1 MTPHTAHEANLRIL
15 VIEDDEQTASF
26 VSGGLSRD
34 GHAVDVAHD
43 GQQGLKLAAVETYDV
58 LIVDRM
64 LPGLDGLSIVQ
75 ALRRAEVK
83 SSILFMTSLGGIT
96 DRVEGLEGGGDDY
109 LVKPFALPELVARV
123 NALGRRPALKQE
135 QTVLRVADLELHLI
149 SREAFRGGQPIDLQ
163 PREFKLLEVLMR
175 NKGRILTRTM
185 LLEKVWDFHFDPKTS
200 IVETHIS
207 RLRAKVDRD
216 FEKPLIRTLRGAGYS
231 IDDSV

>member
-1 MTPHTAHEANLRIL
+1 MTPAMAAEASLRIL
-15 VIEDDEQTASF
+15 VIEDDEQTANF

-34 GHAVDVAHD
+34 GHAVDVAQD

-75 ALRRAEVK
+75 ALRRADVK
-83 SSILFMTSLGGIT
+83 SSILFMTSLGGID

-149 SREAFRGGQPIDLQ
+149 SRQAFRNGQPIDLQ
-163 PREFKLLEVLMR
+163 PREFKLLEILMR

-185 LLEKVWDFHFDPKTS
+185 LLEQVWDFHFDPKTS

-207 RLRAKVDRD
+207 RLRGKVDRD

-231 IDDSV
+231 IDDPV